1 MKNPP
6 ANSGDARDADSI
18 LGSEDAL
25 EEKMGICS
33 SILAWRIPWTVM
45 EGYSFGVS
53 KSWTQLST
61 HMCDALKNTLL
72 YPSPD
77 STVSVDLDWDPG
89 MYIFRRPHVY

>member
-1 MKNPP
+1 MKKAP
-6 ANSGDARDADSI
+6 ANSGNARDADSI

-25 EEKMGICS
+25 EEKMGLCS
-33 SILAWRIPWTVM
+33 SILAWTVL
-45 EGYSFGVS
+45 EGYRFGVS

-89 MYIFRRPHVY
+89 MYIFRRPHIY